1 MWKLTTLFKVRIKTK
16 KTLRVLEFNQSQWL
30 KPYVEFNT
38 EKRVEAEKNGDKDR
52 KALYKLMNNAAYG
65 KTMKNLRNRI
75 DLRLVSNEKGYLI
88 WASKPNHMSQKN
100 IWQWFSC
107 NSGKQSFINT

>member
-1 MWKLTTLFKVRIKTK
+1 MLPMGKQWKTWEIEF
-16 KTLRVLEFNQSQWL
+16 KTLDL
-30 KPYVEFNT
+30 
-38 EKRVEAEKNGDKDR
+38 
-52 KALYKLMNNAAYG
+52 
-65 KTMKNLRNRI
+65 